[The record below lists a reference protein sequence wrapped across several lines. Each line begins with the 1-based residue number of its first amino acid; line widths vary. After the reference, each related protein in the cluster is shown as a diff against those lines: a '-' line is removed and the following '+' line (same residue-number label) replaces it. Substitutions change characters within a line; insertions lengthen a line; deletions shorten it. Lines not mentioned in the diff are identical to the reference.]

1 MVMSESRPF
10 AATSTL
16 AIAMTL
22 ISIKVVR
29 RHFAPTVGKRKV
41 CARAPPI
48 ESPSMLTP
56 DHKVAGCPL
65 WETLWI
71 RHQTRVLSSQSPHL
85 EKNADDAPLCSK
97 SLARPPPMPPH
108 PLIYV
113 RRSRPTIVERRLGN
127 GLRGC
132 SA

>member
-48 ESPSMLTP
+48 ESPSMLTL
-56 DHKVAGCPL
+56 DHKVARCPL

-71 RHQTRVLSSQSPHL
+71 RRHQTRVLSSQSQ
-85 EKNADDAPLCSK
+85 
-97 SLARPPPMPPH
+97 SL
-108 PLIYV
+108 
-113 RRSRPTIVERRLGN
+113 
-127 GLRGC
+127 
-132 SA
+132 